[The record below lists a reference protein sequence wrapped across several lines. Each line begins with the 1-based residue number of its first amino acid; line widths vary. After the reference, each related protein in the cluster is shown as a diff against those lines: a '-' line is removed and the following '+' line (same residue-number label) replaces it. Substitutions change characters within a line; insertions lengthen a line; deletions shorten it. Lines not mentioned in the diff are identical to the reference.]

1 MRLVVDPRDGP
12 PDLPVGDLV
21 EGHRLG
27 EVMSELSIAR

>member
-21 EGHRLG
+21 EWHRLE
-27 EVMSELSIAR
+27 EVLSELSMTR